1 MGRHDESCPS
11 LPHRACCRD
20 EITSLECFVDQEML
34 NVVSIPFPGGD
45 SVCSVATGSRT
56 GRERGAEWSGKR
68 GGPAPLPSPLILQS
82 PAEDKIHGILLGFR
96 IRYRELLYDGL
107 RGFTLRG
114 INNPAAKWAE
124 LTCE

>member
-1 MGRHDESCPS
+1 MSFRFLFLVETQSALWPQEAGR
-11 LPHRACCRD
+11 
-20 EITSLECFVDQEML
+20 
-34 NVVSIPFPGGD
+34 GG
-45 SVCSVATGSRT
+45 
-56 GRERGAEWSGKR
+56 RGAEWRGKR
-68 GGPAPLPSPLILQS
+68 GGPAPLPPPRPLQS